1 VGRTSLAAFALRRL
15 LWAPVVLL
23 LVMAATFA
31 LMRGAGGSP
40 FRLESGG
47 LPLPLQLEL
56 EDYYHLNKPWYV
68 EFLGYVAHVATLD
81 FGPSLVSRGQ
91 TVDAVVEQAFPVTG
105 QLVLLASAWAVPLG
119 LALGL
124 AAGLRR
130 GTALD
135 TALSALATTLL
146 AIPVFLVANA
156 ASRLLIADWQLVPFG
171 WDDPKSK
178 ALASFTLA
186 LAPAGYIARLTRAS
200 VAETAASDFVRT
212 ARAKGLRGLRIAVV
226 HVLRGAVAPIL
237 GAIVPTLGLLV
248 TGTFFVESRFGIP
261 GAGTYFVSAAKTRDY
276 PMVMG
281 LTVALAA
288 VVLAALLVA
297 DVVAAALDPRVRDVE
312 REP

>member
-1 VGRTSLAAFALRRL
+1 VGRTSLVAFALRRL

-31 LMRGAGGSP
+31 LLRGAGGSP

-56 EDYYHLNKPWYV
+56 EDYYRLNEPWYA
-68 EFLGYVAHVATLD
+68 EFAGYVAHVATLD
-81 FGPSLVSRGQ
+81 FGPSLVLRGQ
-91 TVDAVVEQAFPVTG
+91 SVDQVVEGAFPVTG
-105 QLVLLASAWAVPLG
+105 LLVLLAAAWALPIG

-130 GTALD
+130 GTLVD
-135 TALSALATTLL
+135 TALSAIATSLL

-156 ASRLLIADWQLVPFG
+156 ASRLLVADWGLVPFG
-171 WDDPKSK
+171 WDSGRTK
-178 ALASFTLA
+178 AVASLTLA
-186 LAPAGYIARLTRAS
+186 LAPAGYIARLTRAA
-200 VAETAASDFVRT
+200 VADTAVADFVRT
-212 ARAKGLRGLRIAVV
+212 ARAKGLRGPRIAVV
-226 HVLRGAVAPIL
+226 HVLRNAVAPIL

-261 GAGTYFVSAAKTRDY
+261 GAGSFFVSAAKDRDY
-276 PMVMG
+276 PMVLG

-288 VVLAALLVA
+288 VMLAALLVA
-297 DVVAAALDPRVRDVE
+297 DVVAAALDPRVREQE
-312 REP
+312 RGR